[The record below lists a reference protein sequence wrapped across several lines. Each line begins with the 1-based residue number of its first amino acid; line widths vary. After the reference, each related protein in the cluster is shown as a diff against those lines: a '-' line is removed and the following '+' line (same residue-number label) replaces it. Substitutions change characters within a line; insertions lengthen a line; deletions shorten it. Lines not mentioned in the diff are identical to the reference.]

1 MVRPVFYDVSGNNYD
16 GASLYRRKILRLPS
30 NKHSNDSHIIAS
42 INSVYLL
49 VRRKILRLY
58 RLTPPL
64 LNMRNKATA
73 CAD

>member
-42 INSVYLL
+42 INSAHLL

-58 RLTPPL
+58 CGLPTYELRHFPL
-64 LNMRNKATA
+64 LS
-73 CAD
+73 